1 MLFYIFSVSLSTI
14 LDMKDRK
21 KFNGRKPAKRKRRTI
36 IRPSE
41 MVL

>member
-1 MLFYIFSVSLSTI
+1 MLFYIFSVSLSMI

-36 IRPSE
+36 IRSSE
-41 MVL
+41 MIL

>member
-21 KFNGRKPAKRKRRTI
+21 KFNGKNQPRET
-36 IRPSE
+36 SNDY
-41 MVL
+41 

>member
-1 MLFYIFSVSLSTI
+1 MLFYIFSVSLSMI
-14 LDMKDRK
+14 LDTKDRK